1 MGEAVLERVPTIM
14 TAQEIL
20 DKAFARAAKIEI
32 QDPVK
37 YHRVR
42 KTLAARMAS
51 LSDTVYETLNR
62 YVTAFPNLDG
72 LRNYPR
78 EVLDIMVGL
87 DQLRQALGSV
97 DWAAEKIKRLGQ
109 ESAERQMRIRDMDGH
124 FQIHKALVGR
134 VSSIVNEI
142 DGALAVLAAARDRVR
157 VLPTIS
163 PDFATLVIAGYPN
176 VGKSSLLAKWTNAKP
191 EIAGY
196 AFTTKSADVGHFQI
210 EYREGEPT
218 QYQIVDT
225 PGLLDR
231 PDEDRNDV
239 ERHAVAALRHAADA
253 VLFLLDPTETS
264 GYGREQQE
272 KLLEQVRRD
281 MGGIPVIVAETKAD
295 IWKSESDRLKISTVT
310 GEGLDE
316 LRAAVLKLLPGED
329 EVELDEDPLD
339 KWRRQRQEATGP
351 DPWKY

>member
-1 MGEAVLERVPTIM
+1 MLERVPTIL
-14 TAQEIL
+14 TAQELL

-42 KTLAARMAS
+42 KTLAARMTS
-51 LSDTVYETLNR
+51 ITDTVSETLNR
-62 YVTAFPNLDG
+62 YVNAFPNLDG

-87 DQLRQALGSV
+87 DNLRKALGSV
-97 DWAAEKIKRLGQ
+97 DWAADKVQRLGK
-109 ESAERQMRIRDMDGH
+109 ESADRQLRVRDMDGH

-134 VSSIVNEI
+134 VSSIVKEI

-163 PDFATLVIAGYPN
+163 PDYATLVIAGYPN
-176 VGKSSLLAKWTNAKP
+176 VGKSSLLAQWTKAKP

-196 AFTTKSADVGHFQI
+196 AFTTKSADVGHF
-210 EYREGEPT
+210 EVEHREGEPT
-218 QYQIVDT
+218 QYQVVDT

-231 PDEDRNDV
+231 PDDERNDV

-264 GYGREQQE
+264 GYGLAQQE
-272 KLLEQVRRD
+272 QLLEQVRRD
-281 MGGIPVIVAETKAD
+281 MGGIPVLVAETKAD
-295 IWKSESDRLKISTVT
+295 IWKSESENIKISTVT

-316 LRAAVLKLLPGED
+316 LRQAVLKLLPGED

-339 KWRRQRQEATGP
+339 KWRRLRQEATGP